1 MEQLELNTKPDI
13 LNACPWARPHRDG
26 VAYGVVLAV
35 PALLPYGLAPWLR
48 ERGWQSKAVAIDRG
62 QYAALL
68 VGGCAVELLSWLPR
82 PESHGSE
89 TAGNYLPW

>member
-1 MEQLELNTKPDI
+1 MQQLELNPKPSQ
-13 LNACPWARPHRDG
+13 LEACPWARPHHLG
-26 VAYGVVLAV
+26 VNYGIVLAV
-35 PALLPYGLAPWLR
+35 PAPLPYGLATWLR
-48 ERGWQSKAVAIDRG
+48 AQGWQSKAVANDRG

-68 VGGCAVELLSWLPR
+68 VGGCAVELLSWVPR